1 DGSGEVDLDKN
12 TNQTPEG
19 GKLYY
24 VPVAIDSNGKPLDI
38 QKGTVDLTYG
48 TTTDTTDKD
57 ATLTGTGV
65 DIENNP
71 TTATIGTVFSVDA
84 KDDYYSEGDEK
95 FTVTISN
102 PNTESSYKSD
112 VVIDSDH
119 NKVTS
124 TIKDNPANKDTS
136 TPTTPT
142 EPTSPSDTT
151 PKYGEEDTIY
161 VVITGNDTKYEGGT
175 LTHTIK
181 LVDKDGN
188 SVIIPAGEEITVK
201 IVYTGNATKGTDYTA
216 TETVIFTNTTGSTI
230 TISNPTIDDFIA
242 DNNESYTATIGQITQ
257 KEGTFENIE
266 AGHSQSYKTAN
277 PTLGDGKS
285 VTGTILDDT
294 DNTPN
299 DPNDNGTKEGNHEQ
313 VILKIVAVD
322 KDGNPLFESDGK
334 TYKTTS
340 NVAEG
345 DKAYYKVFVF
355 APNSTTFNDTTK
367 LAIQGGTVTVST
379 QDIGAKGIS
388 VAQTK
393 LDGTEDYTSKSIV
406 DVTVG
411 DTIFEVQ
418 TKDDYKAETEAN
430 ETFKVVIDANS
441 YKHPNNN
448 DANALYENVTIDNS
462 GVTTTIVDNNA
473 NKNQTIGTSVVDTN
487 SSTYGEEDTVWAVIE
502 TINSTTSAS
511 VVEGNTVTYRVKF
524 VDKGGNTVIVS
535 QDTNVTI
542 KFAGNGANAAFLE
555 DLFKFFGSNGT
566 TEITGF
572 NSTSKEL
579 TIKIPANSGTTTFT
593 IQTRDD
599 FTAEGDEKF
608 DLSISGI
615 DSNEFENLVFDKTK
629 AGTENKVTTTI
640 KDGVTLGTPKNAYVD
655 EDNFDVTNT
664 NSTIR
669 DNDNKTG
676 HVNGNLN
683 ISKNGETDFQLSFD
697 DNINNIKVYKGDASS
712 SDTFTYG
719 DSRGTTLQSG
729 GKNIIYQLVGTDKI
743 IGYINGNTNDKVFE
757 ITLDQN
763 NGKYTGEYTY
773 TQYKNIDHPVKGD
786 ATNLVNDDNITFE
799 FGFKITDQGST
810 SDVVKFKVTVND
822 SLPKTSNWT
831 EEVNEDGSKKIVIS
845 PESFAG
851 GYIEI
856 SNGTMNG
863 SEPIYYKLGKTAS
876 GDIVNKVDIYD
887 PNDLSKVVGK
897 LETSGDGTVLFT
909 PNADYSNYD
918 YTKNPSF
925 SYKVSDFDG
934 DTAGAKVEIKVKP
947 VADAPTIFVK
957 DITTYEDA
965 LNYNIKEDG
974 NKAEGANKIPLGLK
988 TPLLSK
994 DSEAIKTT
1002 IPTDYT
1008 SNNKDNVNPS
1018 DKYNEISTPDQN
1030 GDKTGDNPERNG
1042 EITLT
1047 FTNGDK
1053 LTGAKIFN
1061 GSTEVATINSANQE
1075 VKVVIVKTSGGTDI
1089 DTDYH
1094 HKGTLPAKGENV
1106 LYLTK
1111 TEYENLKIQHAE
1123 DNDTDIKITIKVT
1136 SYEVD
1141 YIGKPLFGHDTYTDK
1156 TNTNLKSET
1165 TADMTVKINPVTD
1178 DIKLEFDT
1186 AAGGTISQT
1195 IRENDTF
1202 TFTDKIKEGSAA
1214 INLNSILSNTSGGIG
1229 ATPDL
1234 DGSEKRTY
1242 TISDIPE
1249 GTIVKIGSTEAI
1261 AGKDGKATLTFK
1273 DAQNK
1278 LIDPP
1283 FTMKFP
1289 EHFGGGV
1296 KATITLSVYDKGVDS
1311 TDTAGA
1317 IKTQTVYLNIDV
1329 EPVATTPDLNT
1340 FQVAQA
1346 IGYEDAGR
1354 SKGNTLSPSSNIDQP
1369 AKGIP
1374 LKIKVS
1380 SDDTDGSE
1388 KANIKITN
1396 IPTGAVIYYN
1406 GVVVNQ
1412 DTAGTVIINNFDNSK
1427 SLVYIPPF
1435 NDDTDATLKVFVEFV
1450 DTVKYNGY
1458 IEGNPTYGV
1467 APYIE
1472 TKSSGWSSTGKDLSV
1487 IVKNVADAPV
1497 GTSLKDTGLV
1507 NINGSSYIKATE
1519 DTLFNLK
1526 DVYKTPASL
1535 ASSDSDNS
1543 EELTVRVNL
1552 KDGFTIS
1559 NGSPY
1564 FIDNGEY
1571 VVKASDIIA
1580 GNIKIVPPANFSGT
1594 TIFDLTYVT
1603 TEKAGENDSKTWYTQ
1618 NVGIFVEPQA
1628 DNVTVASGST
1638 IYEDNQGGAGNG
1650 GNKIDLKPTLT
1661 DTGTT
1666 NGTETVE
1673 GVKIL
1678 ASSVPTG
1685 YTLYSNEAMTTPLTA
1700 VEGYYVL
1707 TQTQWENGIY
1717 SKNSTPELVSG
1728 DFTLKVTY
1736 TVKDTNGVSSDTK
1749 DFTHDH
1755 KVIVKAVTDQ
1765 PSLGLGTITT
1775 TDSNKTTISG
1785 TTVTV
1790 KSDENA
1796 DFTIP
1801 VTTTSDDKDS
1811 SEKVQEIIIS
1821 GVPKGVEVVGATY
1834 YGYSG
1839 SPHNGIWVI
1848 SNPSDKN
1855 LDSNGALQSI
1865 QFVVKAG
1872 ADFEDRPITIT
1883 TYTKDEAT
1891 DGTKVE
1897 SAPQTITIKKS
1908 YTSTGPGTGTPAD
1921 LELAT
1926 KVFDATEDTE
1936 FSLGSMLKVNLKDG
1950 GNTGSGG
1957 AVITISDIPDG
1968 SKITGYDY
1976 SYVEGGKTFYVVVGN
1991 GNAADMNT
1999 KLSNVKITPP
2009 KDVNSEQVGSLKGD
2023 FTFKANIATHHNGTY
2038 NGGNS
2043 VDGLNTITPVTDEMT
2058 IAINVANTNEDTATP
2073 ITITLSN
2080 PSDGSK
2086 TELIGNSITIK
2097 INETWKDLATGGVG
2111 TKGTLTDSS
2120 GKYNIVDNGDG
2131 TYTITPKNV
2140 ADNFKVDTPIS
2151 GLVYTPATN
2160 RDGDVKFEVSV
2171 QNKEGNSIIL
2181 TSKGDTTIKVNPVVD
2196 MKPEVTVVTATGTED
2211 TAVTVGSTTLA
2222 NAVKLNVT
2230 PKTGETF
2237 DSSEKFT
2244 NIVLDEV
2251 PNGFTVWY
2259 KVGSDLVMATNIG
2272 KSGGA
2277 DFDLTP
2283 NISTDGLTH
2292 RNKWLVP
2299 VTNGAMP
2306 DIYINAPENWAGDFD
2321 FKAQFTLK
2329 EQNLTTTEKT
2339 VVDVS
2344 GKITPVA
2351 DGVTID
2357 PINTFGKAFE
2367 WIDLKLNA
2375 NMKDVDGSET
2385 MSLELSGLGANA
2397 QFKISGTDTLVSAV
2411 YSDNKWTLSGI
2422 KYDEINKIQFTNDK
2436 DVNSVGVKA
2445 WTVESGMLPTDTG
2458 AKSSEVNS
2466 TFNLD
2471 IKDVGGILEL
2481 DKGIN
2486 LDFSKLSTDL
2496 LKGLNTINLS
2506 ITGENKL
2513 ENLKL
2518 DDILKMTNDSG
2529 ELTIK
2534 GLGEDKVSF
2543 KNETGNTWSKAVGT
2557 GDNAGFDIYTNS
2569 GNSDIKVKVEQAIT
2583 DGITS

>member
-1 DGSGEVDLDKN
+1 
-12 TNQTPEG
+12 
-19 GKLYY
+19 
-24 VPVAIDSNGKPLDI
+24 
-38 QKGTVDLTYG
+38 
-48 TTTDTTDKD
+48 
-57 ATLTGTGV
+57 
-65 DIENNP
+65 
-71 TTATIGTVFSVDA
+71 
-84 KDDYYSEGDEK
+84 K

-102 PNTESSYKSD
+102 PQTGTGYKSTVSVD
-112 VVIDSDH
+112 TDH

-124 TIKDNPANKDTS
+124 TIKDNPAQDNNNS
-136 TPTTPT
+136 QTPT
-142 EPTSPSDTT
+142 EEGR
-151 PKYGEEDTIY
+151 YGEEDTVYAI
-161 VVITGNDTKYEGGT
+161 ITGTQTIKEGNVST
-175 LTHTIK
+175 EYTVK

-188 SVIIPAGEEITVK
+188 TVTPTKDTQVTIKFEGTGSKQAGLDDIKKFLDSSGNNISIDAQGKIKVTIPAGSSEVK
-201 IVYTGNATKGTDYTA
+201 FKVETEDDY
-216 TETVIFTNTTGSTI
+216 
-230 TISNPTIDDFIA
+230 IA
-242 DNNESYTATIGQITQ
+242 DNDEQFKLTITNVDKTG
-257 KEGTFENIE
+257 EFENVKFDTYPTTIPN
-266 AGHSQSYKTAN
+266 N
-277 PTLGDGKS
+277 PS
-285 VTGTILDDT
+285 NNVTTTIK
-294 DNTPN
+294 DNTTTTPN
-299 DPNDNGTKEGNHEQ
+299 GDSTTESNGMEK
-313 VILKIVAVD
+313 VILKIIACD
-322 KDGNPLFESDGK
+322 KNGNPLFEADGK

-340 NVAEG
+340 SVAEG
-345 DKAYYKVFVF
+345 DIAYYKIFAF
-355 APNSTTFNDTTK
+355 APNTANFTSETK
-367 LAIQGGTVTVST
+367 LPNNLQGGTVTVST
-379 QDIGAKGIS
+379 SDIGAKGII
-388 VAQTK
+388 VAQDK
-393 LDGTEDYTSKSIV
+393 YDGTQDYESQTSV
-406 DVTVG
+406 TVTVG
-411 DTIFEVQ
+411 DTLFKVQ
-418 TKDDYKAETEAN
+418 TKDDYKAETEVD
-430 ETFKVVIDANS
+430 ETFKVVIDTNS
-441 YKHPNNN
+441 YKHPN
-448 DANALYENVTIDNS
+448 DKVADALYENVTIDNS
-462 GVTTTIVDNNA
+462 GVITTIKDNVA
-473 NKNQTIGTSVVDTN
+473 NKNQTVASGTPVDG
-487 SSTYGEEDTVWAVIE
+487 SSYGEEDTVWAVI
-502 TINSTTSAS
+502 TADKAD
-511 VVEGNTVTYRVKF
+511 VVEGNKVTYTVKL
-524 VDKGGNTVIVS
+524 VDKNGDAVTVS
-535 QDTNVTI
+535 SDTNVTI
-542 KFAGNGANAAFLE
+542 KFKGADTNGAILG
-555 DLFKFFGSNGT
+555 DLLKIFSGDSNST
-566 TEITGF
+566 TEISGGF
-572 NSTSKEL
+572 DTTKKEL
-579 TIKIPANSGTTTFT
+579 NIKIPANSSETKFT

-810 SDVVKFKVTVND
+810 SITQKFKVTVND
-822 SLPKTSNWT
+822 SLPKTGNM
-831 EEVNEDGSKKIVIS
+831 EVTVVEDSKSTDSANKIVIS
-845 PESFAG
+845 PESFKG
-851 GYIEI
+851 GYIGIRNKIDGEI
-856 SNGTMNG
+856 KYLAKTVG
-863 SEPIYYKLGKTAS
+863 SVDEKTTVTS
-876 GDIVNKVDIYD
+876 IDILD
-887 PNDLSKVVGK
+887 PNNSLVTIGT
-897 LETSGDGTVLFT
+897 LTTSGDGTVVFV
-909 PNADYSNYD
+909 PSPDYSNYAD
-918 YTKNPSF
+918 KPKFWYE
-925 SYKVSDFDG
+925 VSDFDG
-934 DTAGAKVEIKVKP
+934 DTANGEVRITVKP

-957 DITTYEDA
+957 DVTTTEDA
-965 LNYNIKEDG
+965 GNTKEGTNIVD
-974 NKAEGANKIPLGLK
+974 LGLK
-988 TPLLSK
+988 APYLSK
-994 DSEAIKTT
+994 DSDAISQTAPSGYTAKQNSNTT
-1002 IPTDYT
+1002 VTTPILT
-1008 SNNKDNVNPS
+1008 PS
-1018 DKYNEISTPDQN
+1018 
-1030 GDKTGDNPERNG
+1030 GDKNNGATGDKPERNG

-1047 FTNGDK
+1047 FANGDK
-1053 LTGAKIFN
+1053 VSGAKIFN

-1186 AAGGTISQT
+1186 AAGGTISKT
-1195 IRENDTF
+1195 TNDNDTF
-1202 TFTDKIKEGSAA
+1202 TFTNKIQEGSAA
-1214 INLNSILSNTSGGIG
+1214 INLNDILSNTSGGIG

-1242 TISDIPE
+1242 TISGIPE
-1249 GTIVKIGSTEAI
+1249 GTIVKIGDTEAVT
-1261 AGKDGKATLTFK
+1261 GKDGKATLTFK

-1289 EHFGGGV
+1289 EHFGGKV
-1296 KATITLSVYDKGVDS
+1296 DATITLRVKDIGAEKENDTTDYGVKDDKGQALLGV
-1311 TDTAGA
+1311 
-1317 IKTQTVYLNIDV
+1317 KEKTVYLKLDV
-1329 EPVATTPDLNT
+1329 EAVATTPDLNT

-1354 SKGNTLSPSSNIDQP
+1354 SKGNDLDANANIDQP

-1396 IPTGAVIYYN
+1396 IPTDAVIYYN

-1801 VTTTSDDKDS
+1801 VTTSSNDKDS
-1811 SEKVQEIIIS
+1811 SEKVQEIVIS

-1839 SPHNGIWVI
+1839 SEHNGIWVI
-1848 SNPSDKN
+1848 KNPTDKD
-1855 LDSNGALQSI
+1855 LDSNGALQNI

-1872 ADFEDRPITIT
+1872 ADFESRPITIT

-1891 DGTKVE
+1891 ADTKIESASQTINIVKSYTPSGTTGNPPLFNLGTKPTTIYEDNDNKDGTLNDADIYNLGKSITVTNGGGGTAGNWAITITDFPEGTKVE
-1897 SAPQTITIKKS
+1897 GKEGVNI
-1908 YTSTGPGTGTPAD
+1908 YTY
-1921 LELAT
+1921 EQ
-1926 KVFDATEDTE
+1926 
-1936 FSLGSMLKVNLKDG
+1936 
-1950 GNTGSGG
+1950 
-1957 AVITISDIPDG
+1957 
-1968 SKITGYDY
+1968 
-1976 SYVEGGKTFYVVVGN
+1976 GGKTHYVITGTTTTGN
-1991 GNAADMNT
+1991 VADINT
-1999 KLSNVKITPP
+1999 ALSNVIVTPP
-2009 KDVNSEQVGSLKGD
+2009 KDMNTGGDKNGQMTFNATIVTSQDGTYKKGTSIGKGD
-2023 FTFKANIATHHNGTY
+2023 DDSNTNFVDTY
-2038 NGGNS
+2038 KN
-2043 VDGLNTITPVTDEMT
+2043 DITPVTDKMT
-2058 IAINVANTNEDTATP
+2058 IAINVADTNEDAATSL
-2073 ITITLSN
+2073 TITLSN
-2080 PSDGSK
+2080 PNDGSK
-2086 TELIGNSITIK
+2086 TTLIGNSITIK
-2097 INETWKDLATGGVG
+2097 IDETWKDLATGGVG

-2131 TYTITPKNV
+2131 TYTITPKNSS
-2140 ADNFKVDTPIS
+2140 DNFKVDTPIT
-2151 GLVYTPATN
+2151 GLVYTPAAN

-2171 QNKEGNSIIL
+2171 QNQEGNSIVL
-2181 TSKGDTTIKVNPVVD
+2181 NSNGETTIKVNPVLD
-2196 MKPEVTVVTATGTED
+2196 MKPNVTVVTATDIED
-2211 TAVTVGSTTLA
+2211 TPTTINGTTLQ
-2222 NAVKLNVT
+2222 NAVKLNVA
-2230 PKTGETF
+2230 PKVGETF
-2237 DSSEKFT
+2237 DSSEEFT

-2259 KVGSDLVMATNIG
+2259 KNDSGTLVMATNIG
-2272 KSGGA
+2272 KAGDGT
-2277 DFDLTP
+2277 FDLTP
-2283 NISTDGLTH
+2283 NVSGDTSTH
-2292 RNKWLVP
+2292 RNKWLIP
-2299 VTNGAMP
+2299 VVGNSGAMP
-2306 DIYINAPENWAGDFD
+2306 EIYINAPENWAGDFD

-2329 EQNLTTTEKT
+2329 EQKSDTTAKVT
-2339 VVDVS
+2339 VPVT

-2357 PINTFGKAFE
+2357 PTLTFGKAFE

-2397 QFKISGTDTLVSAV
+2397 QFRINGTDTLVSAE
-2411 YSDNKWTLSGI
+2411 YSSEKWTITGI
-2422 KYDEINKIQFTNDK
+2422 AFDQINNIQFTNDK
-2436 DVNSVGVKA
+2436 AVETVNVKA
-2445 WTVESGMLPTDTG
+2445 WTQEIDKAGNPYTTDIKSGSDS
-2458 AKSSEVNS
+2458 KD
-2466 TFNLD
+2466 FKLD

-2486 LDFSKLSTDL
+2486 LDFSKLKTTS
-2496 LKGLNTINLS
+2496 LKGINSIDLGSSNGKNELLNLT
-2506 ITGENKL
+2506 
-2513 ENLKL
+2513 LKDVL
-2518 DDILKMTNDSG
+2518 DMTNNKG
-2529 ELTIK
+2529 ELIIK
-2534 GLGEDKVSF
+2534 GGGAVDNQDKVSF
-2543 KNETGNTWSKAVGT
+2543 KDETGKTWSKGGT
-2557 GDNAGFDIYTNS
+2557 ETIDSKTFDIYSNS
-2569 GNSDIKVKVEQAIT
+2569 GDNSVKVKVEEAIK